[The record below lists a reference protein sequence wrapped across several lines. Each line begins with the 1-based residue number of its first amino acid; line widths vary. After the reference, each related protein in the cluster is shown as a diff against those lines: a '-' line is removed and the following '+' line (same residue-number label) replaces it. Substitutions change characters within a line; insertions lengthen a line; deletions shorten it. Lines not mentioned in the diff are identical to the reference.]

1 LVRRLR
7 NLVNVLWDNDE
18 DDADAERVE
27 VDSPEWPGL
36 HATTQL
42 LATSTYLHH
51 TDKDVRLYTVLAC
64 IEILTIVRICYSAVN
79 MYVYV
84 YIVSA
89 LHGNE

>member
-1 LVRRLR
+1 
-7 NLVNVLWDNDE
+7 LWDNDE

-64 IEILTIVRICYSAVN
+64 IEILTIVRICQYAVN
-79 MYVYV
+79 MDVLCIYCLCSTWKRMK
-84 YIVSA
+84 SA
-89 LHGNE
+89 SNV